1 MKKKFWF
8 WVVIILVVVVLSVI
22 VWQTK
27 ILQRINQTWQE
38 RQFLSKV
45 ENIKNTWRNDTAGG
59 ATPEE
64 TLKMFI
70 TAFKAG
76 DLELASKYFVV
87 DKQVE
92 FLAKMQNWVK
102 LGKGEEIIKSLE
114 NSKMLGT
121 LREDSFVAGMGEVN
135 NDGKIIHDIE
145 FFRNEFSKK
154 WKISNM

>member
-1 MKKKFWF
+1 M
-8 WVVIILVVVVLSVI
+8 
-22 VWQTK
+22 T
-27 ILQRINQTWQE
+27 
-38 RQFLSKV
+38 KV
-45 ENIKNTWRNDTAGG
+45 ENIKNTWRNDMVGG

-87 DKQVE
+87 DKQAE

-102 LGKGEEIIKSLE
+102 LGKGEEIISRISRTKRYGEL
-114 NSKMLGT
+114 KDGYV
-121 LREDSFVAGMGEVN
+121 SFEYQTEG
-135 NDGKIIHDIE
+135 DTIPYTILLKI
-145 FFRNEFSKK
+145 NEFSKK